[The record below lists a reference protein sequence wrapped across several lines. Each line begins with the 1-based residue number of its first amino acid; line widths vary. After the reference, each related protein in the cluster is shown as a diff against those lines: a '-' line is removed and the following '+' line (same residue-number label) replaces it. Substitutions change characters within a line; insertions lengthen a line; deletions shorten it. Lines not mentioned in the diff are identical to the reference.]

1 MRINP
6 FLNINKA
13 TKTNEQEKNEQQ
25 IQRPSKLRA
34 KVNPINVNRL
44 DIVPPKDRVVHD
56 IREYVKQRIE
66 LGILSPIEL
75 TDVYGLSVYVGMVLP
90 EKLEFDLENEVVQ
103 AEKGDFIIFDFDNN
117 ISYVQKD
124 NFRSFYRMSKA
135 SKEQQLLSAIRLF
148 NLNTT
153 AEQLTIKETLNES
166 ARASEDKIF
175 SELTEQ
181 IMNGKVDKRL
191 LDAYQ
196 RIIESKYKNELIN
209 YTALSGF
216 KAKYF
221 MSLLKRNGVP
231 FALLTPLVDSIVDT
245 ENDEFDV
252 EKITAINNYTTLI
265 ATLAYSAHI
274 VADVLEETNYDL
286 EGKAHC
292 VDGLSLEELISFK
305 AQMDGLGIS
314 IPGTTADKVLAQMRQ
329 EVLEQVEMYGA
340 HDILAR
346 DDADII
352 K

>member
-1 MRINP
+1 MRVNP

-13 TKTNEQEKNEQQ
+13 TKTNNVENAEEKVQKP
-25 IQRPSKLRA
+25 IKA
-34 KVNPINVNRL
+34 KVNKIDVNRF
-44 DIVPPKDRVVHD
+44 DMAPKDRVVHD

-90 EKLEFDLENEVVQ
+90 EELEFDLENEVVK

-148 NLNTT
+148 GLNMS
-153 AEQLTIKETLNES
+153 AEQLSIKETLNES

-175 SELTEQ
+175 KELADQ

-191 LDAYQ
+191 MDAYK
-196 RIIESKYKNELIN
+196 RVIESKYKNELIN
-209 YTALSGF
+209 YTALSGY

-221 MSLLKRNGVP
+221 MSILKRNNMP

-252 EKITAINNYTTLI
+252 DKITALNSYVTLI
-265 ATLAYSAHI
+265 ATVAYGAHI
-274 VADVLEETNYDL
+274 VADALETTNYDL

-292 VDGLSLEELISFK
+292 VDALTLDELISFK

-329 EVLEQVEMYGA
+329 EVLEQHEMFGA
-340 HDILAR
+340 NDVLANDDI
-346 DDADII
+346 DII

>member
-1 MRINP
+1 MRVNP

-13 TKTNEQEKNEQQ
+13 TKQKESHVETEEIVQKP
-25 IQRPSKLRA
+25 IKA
-34 KVNPINVNRL
+34 KIHNNINVNRFEMM
-44 DIVPPKDRVVHD
+44 PKDRVVHD
-56 IREYVKQRIE
+56 IREYTKQRIE
-66 LGILSPIEL
+66 LGVLSPIEL

-90 EKLEFDLENEVVQ
+90 EALEFDLEDEVVK

-117 ISYVQKD
+117 ISYVKKD

-148 NLNTT
+148 GLNMS
-153 AEQLTIKETLNES
+153 AEQLSIKETLNES
-166 ARASEDKIF
+166 ARESEDQIF
-175 SELTEQ
+175 KELSDQ

-191 LDAYQ
+191 MDAYK

-209 YTALSGF
+209 YTALSGY

-221 MSLLKRNGVP
+221 MSLLKRNNVP

-265 ATLAYSAHI
+265 ATLAFSAHL
-274 VADVLEETNYDL
+274 VCDALEQTNYDL

-292 VDGLSLEELISFK
+292 VDGLSLDELISFK
-305 AQMDGLGIS
+305 AQMDSLGIS

-329 EVLEQVEMYGA
+329 EVLEQHDMFGA
-340 HDILAR
+340 NDILAN
-346 DDADII
+346 DDLDII